1 MSTPLRLG
9 TASILAFS
17 FALGGCATSGQRD
30 ISSFGDLKS
39 SNIALATRAQAA
51 LQAND
56 FATAIDLAERAVDKS
71 PRDAGFRSLLGNAYF
86 AAGRFASAEAAYRD
100 SIDLIAQPQV
110 VLKLALVQIAQ
121 GKNAEARA
129 LLDMSRSVLDAS
141 DYGLAVALSG
151 SASEAVAILDEAA
164 RRTGADARVRQN
176 LALALALTGDW
187 AGARTV
193 AAQDVPADQLDA
205 RIQQWMAFA
214 TPKNAS
220 DQVASLLG
228 VTPAASDPGQPTR
241 LALHEGAQR
250 LAANTPQP
258 EAQPVQLAEATPV
271 PVAPIVEPVAPL
283 PLAEAPAPVVT
294 DAPVNVQAAVAEPAP
309 AFVAPKPRKAE
320 KLSASASMKLPAPRK
335 AALIKGG
342 NSTAVVQL
350 GAYGSQERVAAAWAK
365 AAKRHGILKDYQPM
379 SARFDSAKGT
389 VYRLSVKG
397 FANAREAQTLCG
409 VVRKSGGN
417 CFVRSVAGDSPV
429 RMASR

>member
-9 TASILAFS
+9 TASILAFT
-17 FALGGCATSGQRD
+17 FALGGCASSGQRN

-71 PRDAGFRSLLGNAYF
+71 PRDVGFRALLGNAYF
-86 AAGRFASAEAAYRD
+86 AAGRFASAEAAYKD
-100 SIDLIAQPQV
+100 SIALMPQAQV
-110 VLKLALVQIAQ
+110 LLKLALVQIAQ
-121 GKNAEARA
+121 GKNAEARS
-129 LLDMSRSVLDAS
+129 LLEASRNVLDPA

-151 SASEAVAILDEAA
+151 SAPEAVAFLDEVA
-164 RRTGADARVRQN
+164 RRPGADARVRQN
-176 LALALALTGDW
+176 LALSVALTGDW
-187 AGARTV
+187 GGARTI
-193 AAQDVPADQLDA
+193 ASQDVPADQLDA

-214 TPKNAS
+214 SPKNAS
-220 DQVASLLG
+220 DQVASLVG
-228 VTPAASDPGQPTR
+228 VTPAAADPGQPTR
-241 LALHEGAQR
+241 LALNDPGQR
-250 LAANTPQP
+250 QAAVTPP
-258 EAQPVQLAEATPV
+258 ADAQPVQLAEATPA
-271 PVAPIVEPVAPL
+271 PVAPVVEPVA

-294 DAPVNVQAAVAEPAP
+294 DAEPVAVQAAAEPAP
-309 AFVAPKPRKAE
+309 AFVAPKPRAK

-350 GAYGSQERVAAAWAK
+350 GAYGSQQRVAAAWAK
-365 AAKRHGILKDYQPM
+365 AAKRYGILKDYQPM
-379 SARFDSAKGT
+379 SARFDSTKGT

-409 VVRKSGGN
+409 VVRQSGGN